1 MSACLRHHKVI
12 QIILITSS
20 SEGGTN
26 CTIHRVGC
34 DTEKSRTISM
44 GFANVL
50 SSGGTYAWS
59 SCFLATFS
67 LQRFDWLT
75 RVLVVKGSSDSAEWG
90 KGNKL
95 GVETQRFVDDAEL
108 VI

>member
-1 MSACLRHHKVI
+1 M
-12 QIILITSS
+12 
-20 SEGGTN
+20 
-26 CTIHRVGC
+26 
-34 DTEKSRTISM
+34 D
-44 GFANVL
+44 FANVL
-50 SSGGTYAWS
+50 SSGGTWY

-75 RVLVVKGSSDSAEWG
+75 RVLLVKGSSDSAVTSRITECG

-95 GVETQRFVDDAEL
+95 GVDTQRFVDDAEL